1 MSVFRG
7 LLDIIYPPRC
17 AVCGAF
23 LIHEKSLKG
32 NGARGFCSRCLSDFH
47 KIRPPY
53 CTICGKPFISENQED
68 HLCEDC
74 LRKHP
79 YYEAL
84 RAPYVYEGA
93 MLEAIHLFKYGGKRH
108 LSKSLGAL
116 IAQFAAEWLGADN
129 PLLVMPV
136 PLHPKRLRERGFNQS
151 LLLGRDVALRLGVKL
166 DFLSLRRVRYTQP
179 QTTLGRKER
188 LKNVRE
194 AFALEPLSNVKGKR
208 ILIVDDVTTTGSTLN
223 ECARILKRAAAEKVF
238 ALTLAR
244 AISH

>member
-116 IAQFAAEWLGADN
+116 IARFAAEWLGEEGG
-129 PLLVMPV
+129 LLSMPV

-151 LLLGRDVALRLGVKL
+151 LLLCKYVSLWL
-166 DFLSLRRVRYTQP
+166 DAELDSLSLRRVRYTQP

-188 LKNVRE
+188 LKNVRR
-194 AFALEPLSNVKGKR
+194 AFVLKNQGSLRGKKV
-208 ILIVDDVTTTGSTLN
+208 LVVDDVTTTGSTMN
-223 ECARILKRAAAEKVF
+223 ECARVLKRAGAEKVF